1 MCHVVDGWCVK
12 FTWGLTPLCPYI
24 TRLLEVLLVDMKTIA
39 SLLCPS
45 AWLLQPSFFQ
55 LHISRRRS
63 VTFQSSSAEVTQ
75 AECAALERHTL
86 ASNQIISRE
95 TFTPEL
101 PETKSCSRQTG
112 LAVEARSN
120 KSKLPVFHSL
130 LWCLI
135 PFLCCLIFTHKHT
148 DVSVS
153 AWFSLISHRDSHG
166 NHSRCCGLYFC
177 CTRLFWL
184 VRFECLFLCW
194 LEFPPKFIQA
204 ELKKWRK
211 RVSRREEE

>member
-1 MCHVVDGWCVK
+1 MCRVVDGWWVK

-63 VTFQSSSAEVTQ
+63 VTFQSSSAEVMQ

-153 AWFSLISHRDSHG
+153 AWFSQISHRDSHG
-166 NHSRCCGLYFC
+166 NHSRCYGLYFC

-184 VRFECLFLCW
+184 VRFWVFIFVLAW
-194 LEFPPKFIQA
+194 ISPKVYSGRA
-204 ELKKWRK
+204 EK
-211 RVSRREEE
+211 VA